1 MFCTTMVNAPID
13 ALGLGTIFVSCGA
26 GPGAKWRAPIRAG
39 IAGSSPDLA
48 PGPAPAREMRQ
59 KVPALQNFQ
68 LLLPVAA

>member
-1 MFCTTMVNAPID
+1 MRPGLARFLLVTAQVR
-13 ALGLGTIFVSCGA
+13 AL
-26 GPGAKWRAPIRAG
+26 KWRAPIRAG